1 MSMPEEQRIQC
12 PQCGKTFEV
21 TVFHSIN
28 DSWPNAIN
36 KILTGELFAFTC
48 PQCGRKDHLEYDILF
63 NDFGHRAW
71 IQVVHEPEMIPAHID
86 VLSATGQFMP
96 EVRMRIVHNTYELR
110 EKVSAF
116 SLERDDRIIELCK
129 YVAYAM
135 ALEKMPGLEL
145 SWNPIYTH
153 NPETRQEAVMLYGKN
168 GEQKMALLEDMLYD
182 YMKEKY
188 LEQLDKETNRYVYDF
203 NWAKSFLN
211 DNK

>member
-1 MSMPEEQRIQC
+1 
-12 PQCGKTFEV
+12 
-21 TVFHSIN
+21 
-28 DSWPNAIN
+28 
-36 KILTGELFAFTC
+36 
-48 PQCGRKDHLEYDILF
+48 
-63 NDFGHRAW
+63 
-71 IQVVHEPEMIPAHID
+71 
-86 VLSATGQFMP
+86 
-96 EVRMRIVHNTYELR
+96 MRIVHNTYELR

-168 GEQKMALLEDMLYD
+168 GEQKMALLEDKLYD